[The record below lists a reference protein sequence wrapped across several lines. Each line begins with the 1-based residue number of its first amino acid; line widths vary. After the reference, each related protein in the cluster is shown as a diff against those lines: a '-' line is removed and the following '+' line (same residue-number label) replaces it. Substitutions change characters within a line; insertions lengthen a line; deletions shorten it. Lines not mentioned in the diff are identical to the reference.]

1 MPSLILPSRFNQQ
14 PQQAPQLD
22 AGNQLTQGLIL
33 AVLTGQS
40 RAYDIVT
47 RRLPVVVG
55 TKPQP
60 DSGGL
65 AAGFG
70 ATLGAGTTDK
80 VTTALAGALTTRSYF
95 FRAKRN
101 GAGGG
106 NFGRLLDKT
115 NGASG
120 QILYWYNSGTA
131 LAYSV
136 HTAGTE
142 RITSIPGT
150 GTTAAVGKWFDVLVT
165 HRYDGTDNIVE
176 AYVNGLAVLAP
187 TAVAAGTFNDAAA
200 TVVTIGNRADNI
212 RNWDGLIECAY
223 VWDRALSRVEAAALS
238 QNRYQVFKAP
248 ARRLWVA
255 AIGGAT
261 NTPVNPGTA
270 AISLTGYAPTVAQT
284 ASQGVT
290 PAPAA
295 LTLTG
300 YAPTVT
306 RTESL
311 TVAPAPGQ
319 IVLTGFAPT
328 VAQVAGSQVLTP
340 APAML
345 TMTGFA
351 PSVTQSGQQT
361 GGGGI
366 AWLNAYDQ
374 MHRRRHK
381 KRRDDDE
388 IKPVDVAQRTQTTPI
403 ININPAQLVARM
415 KKAEN
420 MVLAQQ
426 ERAAYDRFAR
436 NFQSQ
441 ALAKARA
448 EQEDE
453 DDVLMLLM

>member
-33 AVLTGQS
+33 AVLPGQS

-248 ARRLWVA
+248 ARRLWMATAGVPGTITGTFAATEGQDTLAASGSLGMVPITGTLAATETPDTLAASGTVA
-255 AIGGAT
+255 ITGLFAATEGADSLNASGSVTLPAITGTFAATEGADTLVAT
-261 NTPVNPGTA
+261 NIQA
-270 AISLTGYAPTVAQT
+270 
-284 ASQGVT
+284 
-290 PAPAA
+290 APA
-295 LTLTG
+295 G
-300 YAPTVT
+300 
-306 RTESL
+306 
-311 TVAPAPGQ
+311 
-319 IVLTGFAPT
+319 
-328 VAQVAGSQVLTP
+328 
-340 APAML
+340 
-345 TMTGFA
+345 
-351 PSVTQSGQQT
+351 

-388 IKPVDVAQRTQTTPI
+388 IKPLDVAQRTQTTPI

-426 ERAAYDRFAR
+426 ERAAYDRFAL
-436 NFQSQ
+436 NLQAQ